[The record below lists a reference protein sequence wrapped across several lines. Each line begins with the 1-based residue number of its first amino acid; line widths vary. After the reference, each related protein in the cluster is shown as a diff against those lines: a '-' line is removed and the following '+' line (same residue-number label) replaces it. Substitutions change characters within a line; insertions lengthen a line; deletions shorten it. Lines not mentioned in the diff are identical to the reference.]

1 MFISCIYCLPLTQ
14 VAGWFAWKPTVM
26 CIWKVLREGLQ
37 STVWFSVNLLRV
49 GASHRD
55 SWIITWHQRH
65 VWFWSSTPIT
75 GRLISLCRTDESA
88 TQTKH
93 PFTSS
98 VGCLHGQPG
107 AYSVSHANVKC
118 ILPAYSAAV
127 LAVIC
132 ELLSQ
137 GHKAALWVN
146 WSESAWTQFAVPR
159 GLFFCLCVCEGEQT
173 DVFIHNKCR
182 SLYRPGE
189 HLPEMFPQVSGLLTD
204 IIAHCMHMWTV
215 SFC

>member
-1 MFISCIYCLPLTQ
+1 M
-14 VAGWFAWKPTVM
+14 
-26 CIWKVLREGLQ
+26 
-37 STVWFSVNLLRV
+37 

-65 VWFWSSTPIT
+65 VWFWSSIPIT
-75 GRLISLCRTDESA
+75 GRLISLCRTDETA

-146 WSESAWTQFAVPR
+146 WSESVWTQFAVLR

-189 HLPEMFPQVSGLLTD
+189 HLPEMFPQVSGLTSSHTACICELFPSVNAIKACAWVYVRTEQR
-204 IIAHCMHMWTV
+204 ICSVTLKTWLWLSIKTFSV
-215 SFC
+215 F